1 MRDVYLVIGQLPD
14 GDGGY
19 KEPAILY
26 VAYSYSEANLELGR
40 IIRKHH
46 PQIPREVHILR
57 CQSVDE

>member
-19 KEPAILY
+19 NPPAILY
-26 VAYSYSEANLELGR
+26 IGDTHSEAGFALGD
-40 IIRKHH
+40 IMRKHD
-46 PQIPREVHILR
+46 PQIPRDVHILR